1 MVVELPEQFLS
12 WNYHPRRENAR
23 QLLKGKHEHDMN
35 KFFLEGTRHNPALC
49 TAYQRDDG
57 SIYVNAKIVGAGYVL
72 KKRKLSAAVE
82 AFKEHLEKGDTLFGE
97 AGTDKGKIDEAA
109 KQYQREAMLLFM
121 EHLYLPKEKARAH
134 VDLTKM
140 STIELARGKAWSSQH
155 TWNIIQRNRNAC
167 LLFYRPPSISF
178 EIHGWIDIHTEGP
191 YYEFVNAVHD
201 SFHYVPERR
210 WLNRPVYIFNVEE
223 VYDNSPA
230 LKAFG
235 TKIA

>member
-23 QLLKGKHEHDMN
+23 LFLEGKHEHDMN
-35 KFFLEGTRHNPALC
+35 KFFLESTRHNPALC

-72 KKRKLSAAVE
+72 KKRKLSAAIE
-82 AFKEHLEKGDTLFGE
+82 AFKQHLEKGDTLFGE

-121 EHLYLPKEKARAH
+121 KHLYLPKEKARAH
-134 VDLTKM
+134 VDFTKM
-140 STIELARGKAWSSQH
+140 STIELAKGKVWSSQH
-155 TWNIIQRNRNAC
+155 TWNIVQRNRNAC
-167 LLFYRPPSISF
+167 LLFYRPPNISF
-178 EIHGWIDIHTEGP
+178 EIHGWIDIYTEGP

-201 SFHYVPERR
+201 SFHYAPERR

-223 VYDNSPA
+223 AYDNSPA